1 MEPIVLPT
9 EEKMRAANLT
19 RVAIV
24 TAMLGTCTAWMA
36 WMQIP
41 PLSHAKNAL
50 LQSSMDFSSAAKQK
64 RTRPA
69 PPAAGYRPHPHFGG
83 PADPSFGPDGKP
95 YRVPEYL
102 RNQCYIDDGYGR
114 FSACS
119 SRT

>member
-1 MEPIVLPT
+1 
-9 EEKMRAANLT
+9 MRATILN
-19 RVAIV
+19 VAFGASAV
-24 TAMLGTCTAWMA
+24 CMA
-36 WMQIP
+36 WMLIP
-41 PLSHAKNAL
+41 PLSHAETAL
-50 LQSSMDFSSAAKQK
+50 LQSNTEWSAAAK
-64 RTRPA
+64 RK
-69 PPAAGYRPHPHFGG
+69 PPRTTSPNTVYQPRPHFGG